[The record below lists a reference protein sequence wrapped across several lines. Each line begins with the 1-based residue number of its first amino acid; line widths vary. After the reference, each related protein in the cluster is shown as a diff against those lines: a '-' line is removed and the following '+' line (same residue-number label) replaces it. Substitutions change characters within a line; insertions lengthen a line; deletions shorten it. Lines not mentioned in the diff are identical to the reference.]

1 MHESKYLLKE
11 EILIQLKFEK
21 KKFAMIPSKIYNSA
35 FAIFLAYILF

>member
-21 KKFAMIPSKIYNSA
+21 KKICNDTIKDI
-35 FAIFLAYILF
+35 